1 MQEENYME
9 QTDPSGGPASGSSEG
24 SKLPPVLANLM
35 GSLGNSGR
43 SPQAQGGTT
52 PTNNNPAV
60 NVQELLT
67 SIMVRNKYILQI
79 LIFVLDYGFDF

>member
-1 MQEENYME
+1 MTEENFME
-9 QTDPSGGPASGSSEG
+9 QTDPTASVGLASGSGEG

-35 GSLGNSGR
+35 GSMGNSGR

-52 PTNNNPAV
+52 PVNNNPAV

-67 SIMVRNKYILQI
+67 SIMVRKNT
-79 LIFVLDYGFDF
+79 FYG